1 MRATVEPPVVDS
13 APTAPLTVEGRRLRL
28 SLGWASRHARRFGTA
43 VLTGRRRA
51 GADRPSVQPPA
62 TRGPSGVV
70 WDVERHA
77 SAHEYPNTF
86 TGDNVRLVLGME
98 PGDLATTS
106 FFDRI
111 HPDDRERATRELEM
125 LLDRGRSVQEYR
137 FLHGDGTYH
146 WILDENLV
154 VHGADDRPA
163 RIVGFL
169 ADVTDQHRRA
179 DERLQ
184 LAAAVDQSSDGI
196 FLCGLDG
203 VISFAN
209 AAFATMAGMPI
220 DRLVGMHTSA
230 LADNPA
236 LEPVYKA
243 SMEAGFAGRRWTGSV
258 VVNWRGDHP
267 YNLDAAVW
275 PIMTDGEVSSLV
287 VTLRDVTAEYALTA
301 TLDRQAA
308 ERSAVAGAFSRLRQ
322 GGTPEDRAAVA
333 VNELTRIDGVDV
345 AFMLGFPSGPG
356 ITRVAADGNF
366 MDRDPWLF
374 VEGCGAYLRR
384 QLEAGRTLEDWS
396 EHRQAHE
403 QPSCA
408 WGQAGLTAA
417 YLEPVAAD
425 GVVVGGIV
433 VGSMAPNGRA
443 RLVELTPLIAEFGAM
458 VAALLAP
465 EVAKRREVNDL
476 RTTIERV
483 LADRAFHS
491 VFQPA
496 FDINAGT
503 LVGYEALTRFTDG
516 TRPDLRFAQGVAA
529 GLGLE
534 LEGATMAAALAA
546 ATVLPAGAW
555 LSLNASPDLILEHKR
570 LSALLACR
578 GERRIILEVTEH
590 AVVADYGALR
600 EAVADLGEGVE
611 IAVDDAGAGFA
622 SLRHVIELRPD
633 YVKLDISLIRGVGDD
648 DARQALVAG
657 MVHFA
662 AETGCVLVAEG
673 IETEPELAALRRL
686 GIGLGQGYL
695 LGRPGPLPAI
705 SV

>member
-1 MRATVEPPVVDS
+1 
-13 APTAPLTVEGRRLRL
+13 
-28 SLGWASRHARRFGTA
+28 
-43 VLTGRRRA
+43 
-51 GADRPSVQPPA
+51 
-62 TRGPSGVV
+62 V
-70 WDVERHA
+70 WDLERHA
-77 SAHEYPNTF
+77 PARDYPNTF

-98 PGDLATTS
+98 PGDLATSS

-111 HPDDRERATRELEM
+111 HPDDRARATRELEM

-154 VHGADDRPA
+154 VHEADGQPA

-169 ADVTDQHRRA
+169 ADVTDQHRRT

-196 FLCGLDG
+196 LLCGLDG

-209 AAFATMAGMPI
+209 AALATMVGVPVGQ
-220 DRLVGMHTSA
+220 LVGMHTSA
-230 LADNPA
+230 LANNPA
-236 LEPVYKA
+236 LKPVYEA
-243 SMEAGFAGRRWTGSV
+243 SMEAGFAGRHWTGSV

-267 YNLDAAVW
+267 YNLDASVW
-275 PIMTDGEVSSLV
+275 PLMTDGRVSSLL

-301 TLDRQAA
+301 TLDRHTA
-308 ERSAVAGAFSRLRQ
+308 ERSAVAGAFARLRQ
-322 GGTPEDRAAVA
+322 VGTPEERAAVA

-345 AFMLGFPSGPG
+345 ALMLAFPSGPG
-356 ITRVAADGNF
+356 ITRVAADGAF
-366 MDRDPWLF
+366 MGRDPWHF
-374 VEGCGAYLRR
+374 VDGCGAYLRR

-396 EHRQAHE
+396 EHREAHE
-403 QPSCA
+403 QPSCT
-408 WGQAGLTAA
+408 WGRTGLRAVH
-417 YLEPVAAD
+417 LEPVASD

-458 VAALLAP
+458 VAALVAP
-465 EVAKRREVNDL
+465 EVAKRRAIDGV
-476 RTTIERV
+476 RATIERV

-503 LVGYEALTRFTDG
+503 LVGYESLTRFTDG
-516 TRPDLRFAQGVAA
+516 TRPDLRFAQGVAV

-534 LEGATMAAALAA
+534 LEVATMAAALAA
-546 ATVLPAGAW
+546 AASLPAGCW
-555 LSLNASPDLILEHKR
+555 LSLNASPELILEHRR
-570 LSALLACR
+570 LSSLLAGR
-578 GERRIILEVTEH
+578 GDRRIILEVTEH
-590 AVVADYGALR
+590 AAVADYGALR
-600 EAVADLGEGVE
+600 EAVADLGRGVE

-633 YVKLDISLIRGVGDD
+633 YVKLDITLIRGVGDD
-648 DARQALVAG
+648 DARRALVAG

-662 AETGCVLVAEG
+662 AETGCLLVAEG
-673 IETEPELAALRRL
+673 IETEAELEALRQL
-686 GIGLGQGYL
+686 GVGLGQGYL
-695 LGRPGPLPAI
+695 LGRPGPLPAV